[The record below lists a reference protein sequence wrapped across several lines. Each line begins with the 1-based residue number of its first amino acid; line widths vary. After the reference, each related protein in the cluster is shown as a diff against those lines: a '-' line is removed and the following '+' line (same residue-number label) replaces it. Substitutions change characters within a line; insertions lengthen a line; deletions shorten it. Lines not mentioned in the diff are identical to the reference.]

1 MSCRR
6 VLSAS
11 HVVDAL
17 PYLYPAAFFSV
28 SLLSSRVSHCLS
40 FFWTFF
46 TAEND
51 GNILFSNAEKTT
63 GADQEGREL
72 AGPINENIVDIPDL
86 VLPGIVN

>member
-1 MSCRR
+1 M
-6 VLSAS
+6 
-11 HVVDAL
+11 VDAL
-17 PYLYPAAFFSV
+17 SHLCPTAFFSV
-28 SLLSSRVSHCLS
+28 SLLSSRVSHRLS
-40 FFWTFF
+40 FLLTFF

-51 GNILFSNAEKTT
+51 GNMLFSNAEKTT